1 MATKEILSFSKMHV
15 GADEV
20 VTATN
25 DELLLKDGR
34 VLKDT
39 MSGLW
44 NVSLGYSNQN
54 IKQSIKD
61 WILSS

>member
-1 MATKEILSFSKMHV
+1 MHV

-20 VTATN
+20 ITASQ

-39 MSGLW
+39 MSGLLECAFRIFKSKHQA
-44 NVSLGYSNQN
+44 VYDE
-54 IKQSIKD
+54 SI
-61 WILSS
+61 S